1 MELEINN
8 FGAILQYG
16 VYLEQESER
25 FYAEAAQRA
34 ASGAL
39 REALAGLAE
48 EAQRRQKTLERIRRE
63 NITEMILTPIH
74 DFHSRDY
81 RPDFRVTSGDEAL
94 RNAAVALETV
104 KARYYAD
111 ARRRIELAEAGRA
124 LGRLARGSQE
134 MVDALTSLAL
144 G

>member
-16 VYLEQESER
+16 MYLEQESER
-25 FYAEAAQRA
+25 FYTEAAQRA

-39 REALAGLAE
+39 RQTLAELAE
-48 EAQRRQKTLERIRRE
+48 EAQRRQKALERVRRE
-63 NITEMILTPIH
+63 NVTEMILTPIH

-81 RPDFRVTSGDEAL
+81 RPDFQVVSGDEAL
-94 RNAAVALETV
+94 RNAAVALETA

-111 ARRRIELAEAGRA
+111 ARQRTELAEAGRA

-134 MVDALTSLAL
+134 AVDALTSLAL

>member
-8 FGAILQYG
+8 FGAVLQYG
-16 VYLEQESER
+16 MYLEQESAR
-25 FYAEAAQRA
+25 FYAEAAQKAQDGR
-34 ASGAL
+34 L
-39 REALAGLAE
+39 RRMLADLAE

-63 NITEMILTPIH
+63 NVTEMILTPIH

-81 RPDFRVTSGDEAL
+81 RPDFEVRSGDEAL
-94 RNAAVALETV
+94 RDAAVQVERV
-104 KARYYAD
+104 KERYYSD

-134 MVDALTSLAL
+134 AVESLAAL
-144 G
+144 GLG